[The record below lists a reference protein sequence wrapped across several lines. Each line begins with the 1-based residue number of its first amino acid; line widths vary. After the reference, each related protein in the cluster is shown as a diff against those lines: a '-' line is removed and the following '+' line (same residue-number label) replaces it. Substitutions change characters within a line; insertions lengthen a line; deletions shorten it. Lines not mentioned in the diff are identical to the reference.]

1 MPPLYY
7 ILLWAYDI
15 WPYGHMVIWH
25 MGIYGHKYINS
36 MTSGFWKGKSHQK
49 WRGHAPYLII
59 RSGPCSHMGIWHV
72 VWAYGMW
79 SFGHMGICYR
89 HMVIWA
95 YIYSY
100 VPRESLGNGQ
110 FDHMPGIWI
119 HMLQAGA
126 APGLK
131 LNQSLLYKAG
141 HIAPESRV
149 AAADISMVYIY
160 IYIFPISK

>member
-1 MPPLYY
+1 
-7 ILLWAYDI
+7 
-15 WPYGHMVIWH
+15 
-25 MGIYGHKYINS
+25 

-49 WRGHAPYLII
+49 WRGHAPYFII
-59 RSGPCSHMGIWHV
+59 RSGPCSHTGIWHV

-95 YIYSY
+95 YIQIFIWAYDIWPY
-100 VPRESLGNGQ
+100 GHMEIWALPRESLGNGQ

-126 APGLK
+126 APALK

-141 HIAPESRV
+141 HIPPESRV

-160 IYIFPISK
+160 IYLFIYFP